1 MQAWQSSFKEIQ
13 EQYLKNS
20 RERVSNLIELLS
32 LVHQDPENYQLLKK
46 LSHHFHVLAG
56 SGTMYGF
63 PKVSQL
69 GLEGE
74 KFCDQY
80 TAKSYSTNL
89 KPINVEKLKEIINGI
104 VASFE
109 HSSSGSGNTSSSD
122 TLNLIGN
129 TQKKASSKSI
139 ILFVCD
145 NPEESML
152 IKEPLAKLPCELI
165 IITTLDQ
172 ALNELRKNKISALIL
187 KLPHISGDVYDF
199 VEKIRSHE
207 VLKDL
212 PVLFVSDRAEFL
224 DKVRSIHCGADGHF
238 DFSLN
243 QQAFTNRLMHLLK
256 KQSRDPY
263 KIMSVE
269 DDIDQAA
276 FIRVFLESVGYQVKT
291 CPHPKDFENTLSSFQ
306 PDLVLL
312 DVNLPEV
319 NGYELAKYLRQD
331 ERYATLPIL
340 FLTTESKLEARV
352 ESALSGADDHLVKPV
367 PPALLLS
374 SVSAKLERSSF
385 LKSLLQKDALT
396 QLLNHSAL
404 MEFAKKL
411 ISKSTRANQS
421 LVLIMFDID
430 FMKLVNEK
438 YGFTTGDRV
447 LNNLAN
453 LLKKRVRQSDVV
465 ARYGLDEFAIIAEG
479 INPEES
485 LALSNRIVK
494 EFSSIKQS
502 IANQPGFFVTISAGI
517 SLFDP
522 KGMNLV
528 KWFESANS
536 ALKTAKTSGRNQ
548 VVVYDGAKTDF
559 SLFS

>member
-32 LVHQDPENYQLLKK
+32 LVNQDPENYQILKK
-46 LSHHFHVLAG
+46 LAHHFHVLAG

-69 GLEGE
+69 GLDGE
-74 KFCDQY
+74 KFCEQY
-80 TAKSYSTNL
+80 TSKSYSTSL
-89 KPINVEKLKEIINGI
+89 KPIDTEKLKEIINGI

-109 HSSSGSGNTSSSD
+109 NSAGTTQTTPD
-122 TLNLIGN
+122 TLNIIGN
-129 TQKKASSKSI
+129 TQKKLASKST

-145 NPEESML
+145 NPEESIL
-152 IKEPLAKLPCELI
+152 IREPLSKLPCDLLI
-165 IITTLDQ
+165 STTLNH
-172 ALNELRKNKISALIL
+172 ALNELRKTKVSAMII
-187 KLPHISGDVYDF
+187 KLPHIN
-199 VEKIRSHE
+199 ET
-207 VLKDL
+207 LKDL

-243 QQAFTNRLMHLLK
+243 QQAFTNRLLHLLK

-263 KIMSVE
+263 KILSVE

-411 ISKSTRANQS
+411 ISKANRNNLP
-421 LVLIMFDID
+421 LVLVMFDLD

-453 LLKKRVRQSDVV
+453 LLKKRIRQSDVV

-479 INPEES
+479 INLEEA

-494 EFSSIKQS
+494 EFAAIKQS
-502 IANQPGFFVTISAGI
+502 VANQPGFFVTVSAGI
-517 SLFDP
+517 SLFDQNN
-522 KGMNLV
+522 MNLV
-528 KWFESANS
+528 KWFECANQ
-536 ALKTAKTSGRNQ
+536 ALKIAKTSGRNQ
-548 VVVYDGAKTDF
+548 VIVYDSNKSNL